1 VVLAG
6 AAFLSRQWFAD
17 QFAVSATYIFLYPAV
32 LVTSMLAG
40 VLPGLLAT
48 AVTVL
53 LAALWIFPPFGALW
67 PLATADLLSLGIY
80 TVMAVLI
87 CLTSGYYRRMQKR
100 IRVLETEQARRESE
114 DRFRAL
120 ADNIAQ
126 LAWMA
131 DATGARFWYNRR
143 WFDYTGTALEQVQ
156 GWDWQQVHHPDHV
169 RRVVDKLGSS
179 LRDGEVWEDTF
190 PLRGKDGS
198 YRWFLARAV
207 PIRNAQGEVERWFGT
222 NTDVTDLRD
231 AEEALRVAKEAAEE
245 ASRAKDEFLAIVS
258 HELRTPMTVIMGA
271 LEHLLTAGPDPE
283 QRRKLLEMADSSAH
297 RLLGI
302 INDLLDF
309 TTLESHQLK
318 IDLRPFDLRQS
329 VRAAAEMYLRPA
341 GEKGLRLRWEVAQ
354 EIPAQIVG
362 DPARLDQVLTNLLDN
377 AVKFTD
383 RGDVAL
389 TVTGSGGELAVAVRD
404 TGIGIPAANQERI
417 FEPFSQVDSS
427 STRRYGGTGLGLA
440 ICRELVV
447 LMGGTLR
454 VESEVGRGSVFSFTL
469 PLPPAVAGRPRAQT
483 EPSRERAAPSGRI
496 LLAEDDPVIQQLV
509 ALLLHR
515 KGWEVTLVENG
526 RQAVERWQR
535 GGIDLV
541 LMDIQM
547 PVMGGLEATRQIRR
561 AEHGQGRRTHIVGLT
576 AHARPEEAEAF
587 LAAGMDEILI
597 KPFRSEELEALVGNF
612 LGRPNPPA

>member
-1 VVLAG
+1 
-6 AAFLSRQWFAD
+6 
-17 QFAVSATYIFLYPAV
+17 
-32 LVTSMLAG
+32 
-40 VLPGLLAT
+40 
-48 AVTVL
+48 
-53 LAALWIFPPFGALW
+53 
-67 PLATADLLSLGIY
+67 
-80 TVMAVLI
+80 
-87 CLTSGYYRRMQKR
+87 
-100 IRVLETEQARRESE
+100 
-114 DRFRAL
+114 
-120 ADNIAQ
+120 
-126 LAWMA
+126 
-131 DATGARFWYNRR
+131 
-143 WFDYTGTALEQVQ
+143 
-156 GWDWQQVHHPDHV
+156 
-169 RRVVDKLGSS
+169 
-179 LRDGEVWEDTF
+179 
-190 PLRGKDGS
+190 
-198 YRWFLARAV
+198 
-207 PIRNAQGEVERWFGT
+207 
-222 NTDVTDLRD
+222 
-231 AEEALRVAKEAAEE
+231 
-245 ASRAKDEFLAIVS
+245 
-258 HELRTPMTVIMGA
+258 
-271 LEHLLTAGPDPE
+271 
-283 QRRKLLEMADSSAH
+283 
-297 RLLGI
+297 
-302 INDLLDF
+302 
-309 TTLESHQLK
+309 
-318 IDLRPFDLRQS
+318 
-329 VRAAAEMYLRPA
+329 
-341 GEKGLRLRWEVAQ
+341 VAQ

-469 PLPPAVAGRPRAQT
+469 PLPPAVAGQPRAQT